1 MTGNGSNQKRVDL
14 LIRDTIEV
22 IQARREGLEM
32 AKEMGFS
39 LPEATK
45 IAVVISELARNILNY
60 AGHGTI
66 TLIVHT
72 GEEQRFEIIARDR
85 GPGIADVARV
95 LAGGYSTSGG
105 LGKGLSGSKRL
116 MDTFHVDSRVGFG
129 TTIKAS
135 KRLR

>member
-1 MTGNGSNQKRVDL
+1 MSGNGSNQKRVDL

-32 AKEMGFS
+32 ARAMGFA

-66 TLIVHT
+66 TLIAFSDD
-72 GEEQRFEIIARDR
+72 QPRFEITARDR
-85 GPGIADVARV
+85 GPGISDVARV

-105 LGKGLSGSKRL
+105 LGKGVSGSKRL
-116 MDTFHVDSRVGFG
+116 MDTFHIESRVGFG

>member
-1 MTGNGSNQKRVDL
+1 MSGNGSNQKRVDL

-32 AKEMGFS
+32 ARAMGFA

-66 TLIVHT
+66 TLIAFNDD
-72 GEEQRFEIIARDR
+72 QPRFEITARDR
-85 GPGIADVARV
+85 GPGIPDIARV

-105 LGKGLSGSKRL
+105 LGKGVSGSKRL
-116 MDTFHVDSRVGFG
+116 MDTFHIESRAGFG
-129 TTIKAS
+129 TTIKAC

>member
-1 MTGNGSNQKRVDL
+1 

-60 AGHGTI
+60 AKHGTI
-66 TLIVHT
+66 TLIAYS
-72 GEEQRFEIIARDR
+72 GDDCRFEITARDR
-85 GPGIADVARV
+85 GPGIADLDRV
-95 LAGGYSTSGG
+95 LSGGYSTSGG

-116 MDTFHVDSRVGFG
+116 MDTFHVDSRLGFG
-129 TTIKAS
+129 TTVKAS

>member
-14 LIRDTIEV
+14 LIRDAIEV

-39 LPEATK
+39 LPRRPRLP
-45 IAVVISELARNILNY
+45 S
-60 AGHGTI
+60 
-66 TLIVHT
+66 TLIAYT
-72 GEEQRFEIIARDR
+72 GDDRRFEITARDR
-85 GPGIADVARV
+85 GPGIADVDRA
-95 LAGGYSTSGG
+95 LSGGYSTSGG

-116 MDTFHVDSRVGFG
+116 MDTFQVDSRLGFG
-129 TTIKAS
+129 TTVKAS